1 MDSFLIFIFFIITLM
16 YMLSGKDKILN
27 FRSDS
32 DGLNEKVG
40 FLGKSS
46 SDFLMAC
53 AILIE
58 IIAPVVLL
66 LFASGVIENK
76 TYSTLASVA
85 LTVFTITATLIYHFP
100 PTGSQY
106 YPFMSNLTSVG
117 ALLLV
122 TYVIQKN

>member
-1 MDSFLIFIFFIITLM
+1 MDSFLILIFFIITLM